1 MGNVEKLNDAIK
13 ELLQELH
20 KMNVSEL
27 KSFREEY
34 KAELEEQGTAP
45 HLIAF
50 SMDVI
55 DVAIERKAGTSNGS
69 L

>member
-1 MGNVEKLNDAIK
+1 MDKLIDAIK
-13 ELLQELH
+13 ELLQELY

-34 KAELEEQGTAP
+34 KAKLEEQGTAP

-50 SMDVI
+50 SMNVI
-55 DVAIERKAGTSNGS
+55 DVAIARKEHASNVTN
-69 L
+69 

>member
-13 ELLQELH
+13 ELLQELY

-34 KAELEEQGTAP
+34 KAELEEQKISP
-45 HLIAF
+45 HLIEF
-50 SMDVI
+50 SMAAIDTVLKRKVGASNVI
-55 DVAIERKAGTSNGS
+55 V
-69 L
+69 

>member
-1 MGNVEKLNDAIK
+1 MNKLIDAIK
-13 ELLQELH
+13 ELLQELY

-50 SMDVI
+50 IMEVI
-55 DVAIERKAGTSNGS
+55 DVAIARKELASNVAN
-69 L
+69 